1 VRGLVWLEHV
11 VRATAIT
18 LATPTAGL
26 ILMPLGH
33 GASSLVRP
41 SPDGQSA
48 VGSRSSA
55 KRKFVGGLP
64 LFAVRK
70 HTVARAQAP

>member
-1 VRGLVWLEHV
+1 MRGLVWLEHV

-33 GASSLVRP
+33 GASSLVQAT
-41 SPDGQSA
+41 PDGQSA
-48 VGSRSSA
+48 VGSRSLPNANSSA
-55 KRKFVGGLP
+55 VS
-64 LFAVRK
+64 LFFALGAQT
-70 HTVARAQAP
+70 HTIARA